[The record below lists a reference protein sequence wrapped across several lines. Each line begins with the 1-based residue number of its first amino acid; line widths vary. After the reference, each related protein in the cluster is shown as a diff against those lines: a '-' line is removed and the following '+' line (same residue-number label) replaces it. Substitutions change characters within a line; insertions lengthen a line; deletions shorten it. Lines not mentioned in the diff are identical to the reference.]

1 MQKLKVIIVDDEP
14 RAHKILE
21 NYIAR
26 TPELQLEGN
35 FYDALSALDFLHKN
49 KVDLLLLDI
58 TMPEL
63 DGFGL
68 LRRIGAPPKVIFTTA
83 HSEFAVESYEYNA
96 IDYLKKPIAF
106 ERFQKAIHKLQHWM
120 MIGVSIDAPVDYI
133 DLRIDGTMRHIPLA
147 NIFYIQS
154 LGNYVKVYVEGKVLI
169 TQITTKDIEFALPK
183 SSFLRIHKSY
193 IVNKD
198 KIESYTD
205 DEVVIR
211 GEKLQIG
218 KTFKKYVHEMLEKT
232 RV

>member
-1 MQKLKVIIVDDEP
+1 MRKLSLIIVDDEP

-26 TPELQLEGN
+26 IPDLHLSGN
-35 FYDALSALDFLHKN
+35 FFDALTALEYLQKN
-49 KVDLLLLDI
+49 QVDLLLLDI

-96 IDYLKKPIAF
+96 IDYLRKPISF
-106 ERFQKAIHKLQHWM
+106 ERFEKSIHKLQHW
-120 MIGVSIDAPVDYI
+120 INLGVAMENAMEFI
-133 DLRIDGTMRHIPLA
+133 DLRIDGNMRHIPLN
-147 NIFYIQS
+147 NIYYIQS
-154 LGNYVKVYVEGKVLI
+154 LGNYVKIFVEGKVLI
-169 TQITTKDIEFALPK
+169 TQITTKDLEFALPK

-193 IVNKD
+193 IVNRQ
-198 KIESYTD
+198 KIESHTEE
-205 DEVVIR
+205 EVIIR

-218 KTFKKYVHEMLEKT
+218 KTFKKYVHELLGRNK
-232 RV
+232 V